1 MVLDDASRLASHIGG
16 LLGAA
21 GVAHGHRDV
30 GAYQG
35 FQGHLVR
42 LLLAH
47 DLDHAVGERGHVVA
61 VLAAAAAGIDGLF
74 LEVHDRPEQAKCDG
88 PNMIPLAELSRLLAV
103 VLEIDRAVRDNEEA

>member
-1 MVLDDASRLASHIGG
+1 MFGLLSVNVLCARWRGVVLDDASRLASHIGG

-61 VLAAAAAGIDGLF
+61 VL
-74 LEVHDRPEQAKCDG
+74 
-88 PNMIPLAELSRLLAV
+88 
-103 VLEIDRAVRDNEEA
+103 VLG